1 MISLPPDPVEFVTA
15 HGGVVRVARLK
26 DEGVGR
32 RAVDRAVRDGL
43 LTRVRR
49 GWVACPDADPVLVA
63 AARNGVVIT
72 CVSQAKRLKL
82 WLHETPT
89 AFHVGADPKA
99 TGHRSDRA
107 QCTGSRRSCPG
118 IRMPW
123 RIRSRTCWPRSRSA
137 NRSNERSRRG
147 NRRSTRDSWR
157 STVSR
162 GFRGSRPHA
171 ASSRRRRRSPTP
183 GWRPICGRGCGG

>member
-72 CVSQAKRLKL
+72 CVSQAERLKL

-107 QCTGSRRSCPG
+107 QVHWFAP
-118 IRMPW
+118 IV
-123 RIRSRTCWPRSRSA
+123 PRDPDA
-137 NRSNERSRRG
+137 LEDPIEN
-147 NRRSTRDSWR
+147 
-157 STVSR
+157 VL
-162 GFRGSRPHA
+162 A
-171 ASSRRRRRSPTP
+171 AVAECEPFE
-183 GWRPICGRGCGG
+183 